1 MIHPPELYIVLI
13 VIYLLSFF
21 IGRYIFRLNA
31 KYQKVEK
38 GDGLQIF
45 YILPMFNTVGILLG
59 VLQLIWL
66 RRKSIIAWIIC
77 SDLYKKE
84 KEETKEELN

>member
-13 VIYLLSFF
+13 VIYLLSFL
-21 IGRYIFRLNA
+21 IGRHIFKLNS
-31 KYQKVEK
+31 KYTDTE
-38 GDGLQIF
+38 GLQIF
-45 YILPMFNTVGILLG
+45 YIMPMYNTAYILYG
-59 VLQLIWL
+59 TVQHIWF